1 MKKVSFILFFA
12 LLLGMQ
18 FVSAQGDP
26 NSKVVTGV
34 IAYEGNRYD
43 EAILKLTEALGKSD
57 LLKPK
62 NVPKTHYF
70 LMQSY
75 IRVSGGDAALKAKF
89 PDAEDKACES
99 LIKLKETKNMATGA
113 DLKTYEN
120 GIALAEQQLWTAIF
134 NKGVEVYGNANY
146 SDALKYSSRA
156 NQLAPDNYMS
166 PFMLGF
172 AQIMM
177 KDSMAA
183 KTTWEKCIDLYAK
196 TQIGDKSKIDTNMV
210 NVYLNLANIYTVKEG
225 NVKALKIVQEGLTRF
240 PKDPNLEITEL
251 SIYQRD
257 PSLLKEALTKFEE
270 ATKKNPNDEKIF
282 VAYASLLEKA
292 GREKDALGV
301 YEQVLQKSPD
311 NLYANL
317 NSGAYYVNKAAAVK
331 KEMDA
336 AGDNEKLYKEKYE
349 EVKGN
354 LAKAYPFMVK
364 VHQKEPTNIEWVS
377 QLVSITSYLM
387 LDGKEMEEAF
397 NKYVKLQTEMRK
409 K

>member
-1 MKKVSFILFFA
+1 MKKVSFILLFV
-12 LLLGMQ
+12 LLLGFQ
-18 FVSAQGDP
+18 FAAAQGDP

-34 IAYEGNRYD
+34 IAYEGGRYD
-43 EAILKLTEALGKSD
+43 EAITKLTEALGKSD

-75 IRVSGGDAALKAKF
+75 IRVLSGGDAAIKAKF
-89 PDAEDKACES
+89 PEAEDKACES
-99 LIKLKETKNMATGA
+99 LIKLKETQNMASGA
-113 DLKTYEN
+113 DAKTYQN
-120 GIALAEQQLWTAIF
+120 GVALAENQLWVAIF
-134 NKGVEVYGNANY
+134 NKGTAAYQESKYT
-146 SDALKYSSRA
+146 DALKYLTRA

-172 AQIMM
+172 AQNAN

-183 KTTWEKCIDLYAK
+183 KASWEKCIDLY
-196 TQIGDKSKIDTNMV
+196 TKSQAVEKPNVDSNMV
-210 NVYLNLANIYTVKEG
+210 NVYLNLANVTSVKDG
-225 NVKALKIVQEGLTRF
+225 NGKALKVIQDGLARF
-240 PKDPNLEITEL
+240 PKNSDLELTEL

-257 PSLLKEALTKFEE
+257 PSLLQEALKKFEE

-292 GREKDALGV
+292 GKDKEALDV
-301 YEQVLQKSPD
+301 YNQVLQKYPD
-311 NLYANL
+311 NVYANL
-317 NSGAYYVNKAAAVK
+317 NISAFYVNKAAVTK

-336 AGDNEKLYKEKYE
+336 TTDDKLYKEKYD
-349 EVKGN
+349 EVKSN
-354 LAKAYPFMVK
+354 LAKAYPYMKK
-364 VHQKEPTNIEWVS
+364 VHEKEPTNIEWVS

-387 LDGKEMEEAF
+387 GDSKEMEEAF

>member
-43 EAILKLTEALGKSD
+43 EAITKLTEALGKSD

-75 IRVSGGDAALKAKF
+75 IRVLGDNALKAKF

-99 LIKLKETKNMATGA
+99 LIKLKETKSMVTGS

-120 GIALAEQQLWTAIF
+120 GIALAEQQLWVTVF
-134 NKGVEVYGNANY
+134 NKGAEAYGKANY
-146 SDALKYSSRA
+146 PDALKYLSRA

-172 AQIMM
+172 AQIMT

-183 KTTWEKCIDLYAK
+183 KTSWEKCMDLYAK
-196 TQIGDKSKIDTNMV
+196 TQTGDKSKVDSNMV

-225 NVKALKIVQEGLTRF
+225 NTKALKMVQEGLTKF
-240 PKDPNLEITEL
+240 PKHPDLEITEL

-257 PSLLKEALTKFEE
+257 PSLLQEALTKFEE

-292 GREKDALGV
+292 GREKDALSV
-301 YEQVLQKSPD
+301 YQQVLQKDPN
-311 NLYANL
+311 NLYGNL
-317 NSGAYYVNKAAAVK
+317 NTSAYYVNKAASVK
-331 KEMDA
+331 KEIQ
-336 AGDNEKLYKEKYE
+336 LLIHTIKEL
-349 EVKGN
+349 VRTTR
-354 LAKAYPFMVK
+354 LSVVK
-364 VHQKEPTNIEWVS
+364 VSLPKE
-377 QLVSITSYLM
+377 ITVTM
-387 LDGKEMEEAF
+387 
-397 NKYVKLQTEMRK
+397 
-409 K
+409 